1 MSRTADSI
9 LRTVALFAAAASLAA
24 CVQTGGE
31 RAEPLPQQPPP
42 PTPLVS
48 ANTCTP
54 SFSLTGTASWY
65 GPGFHLKRTASGEP
79 FDMDELTAAHRSLP
93 LNTVVRVTNLA
104 NERTVILRI
113 NDRGPYVRG
122 RILDVSRYAAEQL
135 GIKNTG
141 TARVRVEV
149 FDLRR
154 DAPSS
159 TVPER
164 PPTESAQDR
173 LVDGSPPTHPPMIGA
188 SLEQQR

>member
-9 LRTVALFAAAASLAA
+9 LRAVAPFAAAASLAA
-24 CVQTGGE
+24 CVQTGGD
-31 RAEPLPQQPPP
+31 RAEPLPQQPRP
-42 PTPLVS
+42 PTPSVA
-48 ANTCTP
+48 ANSCTP

-79 FDMDELTAAHRSLP
+79 FYMDELTAAHRSLP

-104 NERTVILRI
+104 NQRTVILRI

-135 GIKNTG
+135 SIKNTG

-149 FDLRR
+149 FDLRG

-164 PPTESAQDR
+164 PMESARDR
-173 LVDGSPPTHPPMIGA
+173 LVDGPPPTHPPMIGA